1 MSFWT
6 ERNVSANPITGTTT
20 PIFVPRTATPKPIR
34 VNQDYFLVQIH
45 AAQVAFCGS
54 VWEHVKQ
61 LIVASQV
68 NLNVPGMGS
77 QTLQALQRSRD
88 VQRNRAEQLGLR
100 PNLVDLVPAVMAS
113 VSISIDFILDK
124 ESRLAMLGGL
134 INDDSLIAAVSLVPG
149 TAEVARTV
157 AKLADKIIHTFLP
170 ATERQPILQF
180 SGDFDLAGSQLLEG
194 YYVILGTRDPE
205 SPIPSPLPTITVER
219 GMVMLDNLPV
229 TNLSY
234 VVLDIRQTPART
246 RALSEGAVWELK
258 LREAE
263 DEAKNVDVD
272 FGMTDV
278 ERKAT
283 WDKVRA
289 LLKEA
294 QTLLRADPSYLRS
307 EAQMIIATA
316 WDACQRSFSQP
327 TSSRSIA
334 ASKDAS
340 KPKWI
345 PALDEDASLLDL
357 PPATE
362 FGDRMDQYVDHVL
375 ATQDELSSVSQLR
388 R

>member
-149 TAEVARTV
+149 TAEVRA
-157 AKLADKIIHTFLP
+157 
-170 ATERQPILQF
+170 
-180 SGDFDLAGSQLLEG
+180 QLL
-194 YYVILGTRDPE
+194 
-205 SPIPSPLPTITVER
+205 SLPTR
-219 GMVMLDNLPV
+219 
-229 TNLSY
+229 
-234 VVLDIRQTPART
+234 
-246 RALSEGAVWELK
+246 
-258 LREAE
+258 
-263 DEAKNVDVD
+263 
-272 FGMTDV
+272 
-278 ERKAT
+278 
-283 WDKVRA
+283 
-289 LLKEA
+289 
-294 QTLLRADPSYLRS
+294 
-307 EAQMIIATA
+307 
-316 WDACQRSFSQP
+316 
-327 TSSRSIA
+327 
-334 ASKDAS
+334 
-340 KPKWI
+340 
-345 PALDEDASLLDL
+345 
-357 PPATE
+357 
-362 FGDRMDQYVDHVL
+362 
-375 ATQDELSSVSQLR
+375 
-388 R
+388 